1 MILTSIVIGRL
12 DTDEEGV
19 DVAASLS
26 GILLLEER
34 GSRNSGTLDDGAS

>member
-19 DVAASLS
+19 DVAASSS

-34 GSRNSGTLDDGAS
+34 GSRNSGILDDGAS